1 MWGTSKYLSESL
13 KRIKR
18 GQNVGNTL
26 QDYVNWYLNSECWS
40 LLLLVQ
46 IPSSWLGS
54 QPEAMTSAFETW
66 KCEAWCPYLTAAHA
80 RNPRIHKIGNAWS
93 WISWGILGGCYL
105 FFLWCL
111 LGARWP
117 KIMLHVAWSDACLL
131 SAAAP
136 RSWRSVR
143 NDVVLIAWLLIQ
155 WENWNGPKQMLEP
168 IEFLT

>member
-105 FFLWCL
+105 FSC
-111 LGARWP
+111 GACWGQG
-117 KIMLHVAWSDACLL
+117 D
-131 SAAAP
+131 P
-136 RSWRSVR
+136 RSCYMWPDQMHVCFRLQLPEVE
-143 NDVVLIAWLLIQ
+143 DLYETMWFWLRDFWFNEKTGTGLSKCLNQ
-155 WENWNGPKQMLEP
+155 SR
-168 IEFLT
+168 FLT

>member
-93 WISWGILGGCYL
+93 WISWDLGGL
-105 FFLWCL
+105 LSFFL
-111 LGARWP
+111 
-117 KIMLHVAWSDACLL
+117 
-131 SAAAP
+131 
-136 RSWRSVR
+136 
-143 NDVVLIAWLLIQ
+143 VVLAGGKVTQDHVTCGLIRCMFAFGCSSQ
-155 WENWNGPKQMLEP
+155 KLKICTKRCGFDCVTFDSMRKLERA
-168 IEFLT
+168 